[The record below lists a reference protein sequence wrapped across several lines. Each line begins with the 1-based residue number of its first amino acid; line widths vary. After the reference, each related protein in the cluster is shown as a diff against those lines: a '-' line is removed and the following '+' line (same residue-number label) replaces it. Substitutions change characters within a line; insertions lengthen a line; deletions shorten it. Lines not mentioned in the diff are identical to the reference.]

1 MGKKLFVG
9 NLPFAATDANLTE
22 VFGQVGKVESARVVT
37 DKFSGRSK
45 GFGFVEMS
53 SDAEAAEAITK
64 FNGADWEGRQLN
76 VAEAKEQGP
85 REPGSGG
92 GEGGGRGGRGG
103 RGGGRGG
110 PPQG

>member
-1 MGKKLFVG
+1 MGEKLFVG

-45 GFGFVEMS
+45 GFGFVEMGT
-53 SDAEAAEAITK
+53 DAEAAEAITK

-92 GEGGGRGGRGG
+92 GGGGRGG

-110 PPQG
+110 DRGSREG